1 MKRVLVNLI
10 IATALVLPMLTYRG
24 EPLPFSLPLVDQIEA
39 AAYNWRQRLAVDPS
53 APASQ
58 DIAIVDIDAT
68 AISEYGTL
76 PWHNDVIADLVTN
89 LRDVHQTRMIVLL
102 YPLRNDGSREPDRI
116 FKDLISSFSNFDTLI
131 VDSIRQMQ
139 LTYDPDARLQ
149 RGMDGRFVLFPYELD
164 DSSRKVN
171 TLPDPISLGG
181 DGSRRQVRSIRS
193 SIPLIAGFSGYSAS
207 KAEYSSYALATG
219 FVADVIEED
228 ATSRRLQFLA
238 RYAGQPYPSILLQAL
253 RYLDG
258 QLVMEDLRI
267 ETAGGLLGPDSVSR
281 IRVGKYEIP
290 VSPDGSMLVDFSR
303 VGTMNAFERHLARE
317 ILSDETSPYPG
328 LRDKVVLVGASASDA
343 NDLVLTPIDQRMP
356 RVQFYAAALANV
368 LDGNGLRVPHN
379 AWLIEAAALI
389 LFGLFLS
396 LVLPK
401 LSPILSLLMT
411 IAISGAIYYLNF
423 EVAWKGAGE
432 VYRLAPFI
440 ILLVLM
446 FFLSILS
453 GFLIEWYSKRHVQNV
468 LGQYLPPSLA
478 KKLGESKKGFT
489 MEGEIREMTILFS
502 DVRGFTSI
510 SEQFTARDL
519 TKFMNQMLTVLS
531 KVIHDNKGT
540 IDKYIGDAV
549 MAFWNAP
556 LDDPKHAAHAVQA
569 AIGMQFAMEK
579 LSASLV
585 ARGLPELRMGIGINS
600 GETCVGNMGSAI
612 RLAYTVMGDP
622 VNLASRLEGITK
634 QYDVPIIVGEKTYE
648 LSKDQIIYRPVDKV
662 RVKGKQ
668 NAVTIYEPLGEKEF
682 SSAEAQEK
690 QTLSFNIWE
699 SYSDRCF
706 IDMHTL
712 LEEALSKFP
721 DDGLF
726 RTYKARAQQLIDA
739 PPGDDWEPITNFDT
753 K

>member
-1 MKRVLVNLI
+1 MKRVLVNLF
-10 IATALVLPMLTYRG
+10 IATALVLPMLTYQG
-24 EPLPFSLPLVDQIEA
+24 EPLPFSFPLIDEIED
-39 AAYNWRQRLAVDPS
+39 AAYNWRQQLAVGKAVQPS
-53 APASQ
+53 
-58 DIAIVDIDAT
+58 DTVAIVDIDAT

-76 PWHNDVIADLVTN
+76 PWHNDVVADLVTN
-89 LRDVHQTRMIVLL
+89 LRDVHQTKMIVLL

-116 FKDLISSFSNFDTLI
+116 FKDLIDSFSSFDELLI
-131 VDSIRQMQ
+131 DSIRKMQ
-139 LTYDPDARLQ
+139 STYDPDARLQ

-164 DSSRKVN
+164 YSSRKVN

-181 DGSRRQVRSIRS
+181 DGSRRQERSIRS
-193 SIPLIAGFSGYSAS
+193 SVPLLSGFSGYSAS
-207 KAEYSSYALATG
+207 KAAYSNYALATG
-219 FVADVIEED
+219 FVADVVDAD
-228 ATSRRLQFLA
+228 ATSRRFQFMA

-253 RYLDG
+253 RFLG
-258 QLVMEDLRI
+258 SQLVMEDLRI
-267 ETAGGLLGPDSVSR
+267 DTVGGLVGPDSISR
-281 IRVGKYEIP
+281 VRVGQYEIP
-290 VSPDGSMLVDFSR
+290 VSSDGSMLVDFSK
-303 VGTMNAFERHLARE
+303 VGAMGAFNKYSARE
-317 ILSDETSPYPG
+317 ILSDDTPANPG
-328 LRDKVVLVGASASDA
+328 LRNKIVLVGASASDA
-343 NDLVLTPIDQRMP
+343 NDLVLTPLGQRMP
-356 RVQFYAAALANV
+356 RVQFYAAAMENV
-368 LDGNGLRVPHN
+368 LAGDGLKVPHN
-379 AWLIEAAALI
+379 AWLIEAATLI
-389 LFGLFLS
+389 VFGLFLS
-396 LVLPK
+396 LILPK

-411 IAISGAIYYLNF
+411 LGISAAIYYLNF

-478 KKLGESKKGFT
+478 KQLGESKKGFT

-510 SEQFTARDL
+510 SEKFTAQDL

-531 KVIHDNKGT
+531 KVIHDNRGT

-556 LDDPKHAAHAVQA
+556 LDDSKHAAHAVQA

-579 LSASLV
+579 LSESLV
-585 ARGLPELRMGIGINS
+585 SRGLPELKMGVGINS

-634 QYDVPIIVGEKTYE
+634 QYEVPIIVGEHTYE
-648 LSKDQIIYRPVDKV
+648 LSKEQIIYRPVDKV

-668 NAVTIYEPLGEKEF
+668 NAVTIYEPLGEYEY
-682 SSAEAQEK
+682 SSGEAQEK
-690 QTLSFNIWE
+690 QEVSFKIWE
-699 SYSDRCF
+699 AYSQRRF
-706 IDMHTL
+706 VELHTL
-712 LEEALSKFP
+712 LEEALAKFP
-721 DDGLF
+721 TDGLF
-726 RTYKARAQQLIDA
+726 LTYRARAQRLIEA